1 MSIDYFMN
9 KINPDTM
16 VKNQKWINRKKYKSK
31 FILSNML
38 FLEFN
43 MVISMFIQKYLT
55 GLFNTFLE
63 NS

>member
-1 MSIDYFMN
+1 
-9 KINPDTM
+9 M
-16 VKNQKWINRKKYKSK
+16 VKNQKWIHRKKYKSK

-43 MVISMFIQKYLT
+43 MVISMLIQKYLT

>member
-16 VKNQKWINRKKYKSK
+16 VKNQKWIHRKKYKSK